1 MFSNNHSHTWAGRL
15 QPRDPCVQE
24 VASDA
29 TWGALPLVYCFPL
42 GSVVSASAQQAPR
55 SPRAPFDRPQ
65 QSLKV
70 PGWASRA
77 SCCLCSWPHGL
88 QRCPQAALHTP
99 PSHLPRSAGDPIS
112 DFCRRLQKPSPELA
126 PDPCGEG
133 RIMENPGGTALLL
146 LDRK

>member
-99 PSHLPRSAGDPIS
+99 PLALTQKRRRP
-112 DFCRRLQKPSPELA
+112 DF
-126 PDPCGEG
+126 
-133 RIMENPGGTALLL
+133 
-146 LDRK
+146 